1 MTALLE
7 VQRLTKFFPLGGHG
21 LVARMVQARRRFN
34 GGTHGTSEPAL
45 LHAVDD
51 VSISVEAGE
60 SVGLVG
66 ESGCGKS
73 TLARLIARLIDPT
86 SGTIRF
92 QGRDLVELPAR
103 RFARTPE
110 RRLIQQVFQDVTGS
124 LNPRFTAA
132 HSIADPLQRLVH
144 LRGAALWT
152 RVGELADLV
161 NLPRELLERYAH
173 QLSGGQK
180 ARVGIARAL
189 AANPRLLILDEPTS
203 ALDVSVQAVIL
214 KLLADLRRQ
223 LGMSF
228 LFISHDL
235 NVVRLMCDR
244 VLVMYLGKIIEAGPA
259 GQVFEQPQHPYT
271 QALVSAIPTIETRAR
286 QGRLRLDGEP
296 VSPIDPDPHM
306 CRFYGR
312 CPRQTYRCRIEMP
325 HLTPVLEAQLT
336 ACHFPAS
343 IATGR
348 NHGLEDHQ
356 PGDSA
361 RPP

>member
-7 VQRLTKFFPLGGHG
+7 VERLTKFFPLGGHST
-21 LVARMVQARRRFN
+21 LARMVQARRRRHS
-34 GGTHGTSEPAL
+34 GADGTSEPAL

-86 SGTIRF
+86 SGKIRF
-92 QGRDLVELPAR
+92 QGRDLGELPAH
-103 RFARTPE
+103 RFARSPE
-110 RRLIQQVFQDVTGS
+110 RRLIQQVFQDATES

-144 LRGAALWT
+144 LRGAGLWT
-152 RVGELADLV
+152 RVDELADLV
-161 NLPRELLERYAH
+161 NLPRELLERYPH

-189 AANPRLLILDEPTS
+189 AATPQLLILDEPTS

-214 KLLADLRRQ
+214 KLLAGLRRQ

-271 QALVSAIPTIETRAR
+271 QALVSAIPTIEAR
-286 QGRLRLDGEP
+286 PRHGRLRLDGEP
-296 VSPIDPDPHM
+296 VSPIDPDPRM

-312 CPRQTYRCRIEMP
+312 CPRQTDRCRIQMP
-325 HLTPVLEAQLT
+325 HLTPVLEAQLA
-336 ACHFPAS
+336 ACHFPGGS
-343 IATGR
+343 STGGSD
-348 NHGLEDHQ
+348 GLEDHRTAVSDRQ
-356 PGDSA
+356 P
-361 RPP
+361 

>member
-7 VQRLTKFFPLGGHG
+7 VERLTKFFPLGGHST
-21 LVARMVQARRRFN
+21 LARMVQARRRRHS
-34 GGTHGTSEPAL
+34 GADGTSEPAL

-86 SGTIRF
+86 SGKIRF
-92 QGRDLVELPAR
+92 QGRDLGELPAH
-103 RFARTPE
+103 RFARSPE
-110 RRLIQQVFQDVTGS
+110 RRLIQQVFQDATES

-144 LRGAALWT
+144 LRGAGLWT
-152 RVGELADLV
+152 RVDELADLV
-161 NLPRELLERYAH
+161 NLPRELLERYPH

-189 AANPRLLILDEPTS
+189 AANPQLLILDEPTS

-214 KLLADLRRQ
+214 KLLAGLRRQ

-271 QALVSAIPTIETRAR
+271 QALVSAIPTIEAR
-286 QGRLRLDGEP
+286 PRHGRLRLDGEP
-296 VSPIDPDPHM
+296 VSPIDPDPRM

-312 CPRQTYRCRIEMP
+312 CPRQTDRCRIQMP
-325 HLTPVLEAQLT
+325 HLTPVLEAQLA
-336 ACHFPAS
+336 ACHFPGGS
-343 IATGR
+343 STG
-348 NHGLEDHQ
+348 GSDDLEDHRAAVSDRQ
-356 PGDSA
+356 P
-361 RPP
+361 